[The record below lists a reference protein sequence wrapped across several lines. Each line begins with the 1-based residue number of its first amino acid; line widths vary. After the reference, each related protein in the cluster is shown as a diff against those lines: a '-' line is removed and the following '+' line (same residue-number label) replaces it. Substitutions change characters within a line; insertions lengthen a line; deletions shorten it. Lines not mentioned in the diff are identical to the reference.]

1 LKFFWLCFSW
11 LGSIGIV
18 KPFLFSFSVL
28 FCLVAV
34 SAQDSAFDKDPWPEA
49 KNGPIKVFILA
60 GQSNMQGQA
69 SLRTLEYL
77 IYNQETASESQH
89 WKDRNGD
96 WNERRDVWVT
106 TTDGDRSGYLKPGFG
121 ANEWKFG
128 PELGFGWRMG
138 EHFDEQVLLIKTC
151 WGGRSVKK
159 DFLPPSEPFP
169 SDESLQPELERVR
182 KGAYGKAYRDMIARS
197 KKILTDPKAFFPD
210 CEEGRIF
217 ELAGFV
223 WFQGWNDM
231 VDGAQRQE
239 DYANYTKRIGSLI
252 RDVRRDLDAPGL
264 PVVIGELGASDR
276 GAFQRAQENV
286 TRLEGFSGNVIF
298 SKTRQFWEP
307 ELAKMVGENVWKGAD
322 WVRFYNVG
330 SDRGYHYLGSGR
342 MMMKMGIA
350 FGEGII
356 PMLGVPSER

>member
-1 LKFFWLCFSW
+1 MKPSLIIFF
-11 LGSIGIV
+11 
-18 KPFLFSFSVL
+18 VL

-49 KNGPIKVFILA
+49 KKGPIKVFILA

-106 TTDGDRSGYLKPGFG
+106 TTDGDRSGYLKPGYG

-128 PELGFGWRMG
+128 PELGLGWRMG

-169 SDESLQPELERVR
+169 SDESLQPELERARKRQSETSLDQV

-197 KKILTDPKAFFPD
+197 KKILTDPQAFFPD
-210 CEEGRIF
+210 CEEGRVL

-307 ELAKMVGENVWKGAD
+307 ELAEMVGENVWKGAD